1 MTRRRPL
8 LQRIYLS
15 ILSRRAEHYG
25 RLRVST
31 TISRR
36 ETEKVAIAKVFAALD
51 LLREVSPQQLER
63 MARLVNGITVARLP
77 INLAAWYPD
86 LGAVALDR
94 DFVLDPDT
102 STARIASL
110 IIHELTHARL
120 EAAGFRQ
127 ATLAPERSERIC
139 YLAERNFIA
148 RLPQS
153 HSPQQ
158 LAELNQRYFDAL
170 PWYFSDASVARRR
183 AEWRSKQPV
192 WRRVAYD
199 ALRAARRGISTRLPN
214 ER

>member
-1 MTRRRPL
+1 
-8 LQRIYLS
+8 
-15 ILSRRAEHYG
+15 
-25 RLRVST
+25 
-31 TISRR
+31 
-36 ETEKVAIAKVFAALD
+36 
-51 LLREVSPQQLER
+51 
-63 MARLVNGITVARLP
+63 MAHLVNGITVARLP

-110 IIHELTHARL
+110 LIHELTHARL
-120 EAAGFRQ
+120 DAAGFRQ
-127 ATLAPERSERIC
+127 ATLAPERYERIC

-170 PWYFSDASVARRR
+170 PWYFSDASVARRM

-192 WRRVAYD
+192 WWRVAYD
-199 ALRAARRGISTRLPN
+199 ALRAARRGVLGSQQSTICEEGCAAFR
-214 ER
+214 ERARQRRAAALAASRRRSMVETWIRRVSASALVGVGLHSDTLENMTQEP